1 MKPVLDWVK
10 SNLVVVICVAVAL
23 ISLPA
28 ALFFSTSMNKK
39 LIERVQSQ
47 VGADE
52 RELQSLDVNY
62 SAESLDPASPAV
74 DFRRP
79 PNEATTQA
87 LKAFMDRVE
96 EASAEVVEAAVA
108 INSAD
113 KDLLMEGFF
122 PQPASNA
129 LSLRQRWGTL
139 WVPAHRR
146 LIEEAEAGAPLP
158 NDQVASEVR
167 REYERR
173 VDSLVSTRADK
184 QLTPE
189 EVAQLRAQMTQVRL
203 DIYKR
208 RASDL
213 TAYATPAV
221 FAFVEAPDPTQPVS
235 LERAWDMQHRY
246 WIHEDLMRAVLAAN
260 TDPVSGWR
268 QRVPEGVVK
277 RIESIVVQPWYFES
291 VAPAGPAPGP
301 SAPVQPDYEVSLTGR
316 TSWPGQPN
324 GLYDARF
331 AEVSM
336 LVSSARLPRLL
347 EAISS
352 TNLMTVVSLDL
363 SAVNMKQDLEAGYYY
378 GDDHVVRATMR
389 IETLWLRPWMEP
401 LMPDGVKQALGV
413 PMPAPTGESADPN
426 AFPDQY

>member
-10 SNLVVVICVAVAL
+10 SNLVVVICVAVVI
-23 ISLPA
+23 ISLPV
-28 ALFFSTSMNKK
+28 ALFFSMGMNKK
-39 LIERVQSQ
+39 LVERVQAQ

-52 RELQSLDVNY
+52 RELQGLDVNY
-62 SAESLDPASPAV
+62 SAESLDPATPAV
-74 DFRRP
+74 DFRRA

-108 INSAD
+108 INSEG

-122 PQPASNA
+122 PQPERNA
-129 LSLRQRWGTL
+129 LAMRQRWGEL

-146 LIEEAEAGAPLP
+146 LIDEAEAGAPLP

-184 QLTPE
+184 QLTPD

-208 RASDL
+208 RAADL
-213 TAYATPAV
+213 TAYASPGV
-221 FAFVEAPDPTQPVS
+221 FAYVEAPDPTQPVS

-246 WIHEDLMRAVLAAN
+246 WIHEDILQAVLAAN

-277 RIESIVVQPWYFES
+277 RIESIAVLPWYFES
-291 VAPAGPAPGP
+291 FAAAGPAPSP
-301 SAPVQPDYEVSLTGR
+301 AAPIQPDYEVSLTGR

-331 AEVSM
+331 ADVSM
-336 LVSSARLPRLL
+336 LVSSARLPQLI

-352 TNLMTVVSLDL
+352 TNLMTVVSLNL
-363 SAVNMKQDLEAGYYY
+363 SAVDMKQDLEAGYFY

-413 PMPAPTGESADPN
+413 PMPAPTGETTDA
-426 AFPDQY
+426 DQY